1 MNAKNIY
8 VCSIIYKMSLAEM
21 VAEAEREAER
31 EARGRVSSKGSRAMA
46 EVMERDAQAKAAKSK
61 SKSKAKSKAEAA
73 QATVPE
79 RVEVEE
85 GVPMHGKMNLQSM
98 QESMQ
103 AEIELLKLENAKLKS
118 ENAKLKSENEQLKL
132 FRKEADAALEQ
143 IIRIQN
149 SPPYTGETTEPEL
162 EPELQPENDDTN
174 RVIKPLSNNP
184 FIRRI
189 ENAVRGHT
197 SQGEYQFGDV
207 FSAAKSGAKN
217 MFGKGKTR
225 RTYKKRSRKKRRTRR
240 R

>member
-8 VCSIIYKMSLAEM
+8 VCSIIYKMNLAEM
-21 VAEAEREAER
+21 VEEAEREAER
-31 EARGRVSSKGSRAMA
+31 EARGTVSSKGSQAMA
-46 EVMERDAQAKAAKSK
+46 EVMKRDAQAKAAKSAK

-85 GVPMHGKMNLQSM
+85 GVPMHGKMNLQ
-98 QESMQ
+98 SMQ

-149 SPPYTGETTEPEL
+149 SPPDTGETTEPEL

-207 FSAAKSGAKN
+207 FNAAKSGAKN